1 MLVLLLLL
9 LLNTA
14 WTEHFDALMGKDD
27 LCPDFD
33 DGDAVRQQKREGEE
47 DMLQQY
53 SLVLVVVVRRAL
65 LLRKSER
72 KKAFD
77 SLGMKSEEIFTR
89 MH

>member
-1 MLVLLLLL
+1 
-9 LLNTA
+9 
-14 WTEHFDALMGKDD
+14 
-27 LCPDFD
+27 
-33 DGDAVRQQKREGEE
+33 
-47 DMLQQY
+47 
-53 SLVLVVVVRRAL
+53 VVRRAL